1 MKILLI
7 EDDANLAQLMSNFLS
22 SYDYSIELA
31 KDARA
36 GLQSA
41 PKNYDLIILDVQ
53 SPKANRFTVCRQIRS
68 LGVKTPLLLLLGSNQ
83 PNQISLG
90 LEHGADDCLVKPCD
104 LSELLSRVRS
114 LTQQE
119 VEPAPVELVWGKL
132 SLNPATRV
140 VTYDGEVLTLRP
152 KEYDLLEMFLKSPR
166 QVFDRDGIIERLWP
180 AHDAPNKTAVT
191 NLIKDL
197 RQRLQSYGMGE
208 EFIETV
214 YGVGYRLKPAP
225 LLYQDLQT
233 IHNRFRN
240 SLQQRVDQIEKLIAV
255 RDYQKLQVET
265 HSLVGSL
272 GTFGYKDAYR
282 IAGTIENSLTR
293 TPENP
298 TKSQM
303 RSLQSLV
310 DQLKQTL
317 ADLSVSPTVDASS
330 QPKVLFIEDG
340 DIQLADSLFV
350 ALRSQQLSL
359 EIVTAEG
366 ALDWLNEQQPCT
378 IIMSL
383 VSNDRFGLL
392 SKLRQIQPHTP
403 LLIIDY
409 AVDNL
414 ERRLAVSRYNPER
427 YFSVVNNLTQ
437 ICELVVYEVLTLIDR
452 PHRSGMVM
460 VVEDGESIVDLLQS
474 RLESEELNV
483 ISVHDPS
490 QLWHTLNS
498 HPPDLLLLGDDIH
511 SYDSRQLCQVVR
523 QSHRFKNLPIVMV
536 CNDPAVVPQM
546 IVAGANDVLVKPIS
560 DQDLTAR
567 VFSRIPPKPT
577 KPKHKSKSEAK

>member
-7 EDDANLAQLMSNFLS
+7 EDDPNLAQLMSKFLS
-22 SYDYSIELA
+22 SYDYTIELA
-31 KDARA
+31 KDART
-36 GLQSA
+36 GLQLV
-41 PKNYDLIILDVQ
+41 PKNHDLIILDVQ
-53 SPKANRFTVCRQIRS
+53 STKVNRFSVCRQIRA
-68 LGVKTPLLLLLGSNQ
+68 LGVQSPLLLLLSNNQ
-83 PNQISLG
+83 PNQISQG

-104 LSELLSRVRS
+104 LSELLARVRS
-114 LTQQE
+114 LMQQE
-119 VEPAPVELVWGKL
+119 VEPVPVELVWGKL
-132 SLNPATRV
+132 SLHPATKA
-140 VTYDGEVLTLRP
+140 VTYDGEVLVLRP

-166 QVFDRDGIIERLWP
+166 QVFDRDGIIERLWSVN
-180 AHDAPNKTAVT
+180 DAPNKTAVT

-233 IHNRFRN
+233 IHDRFRN

-272 GTFGYKDAYR
+272 GTFGYKDAHR
-282 IAGTIENSLTR
+282 IAGSIENSLTR
-293 TPENP
+293 APDNP
-298 TKSQM
+298 SKSQM

-317 ADLSVSPTVDASS
+317 ADLSAGPTVDMNT

-359 EIVTAEG
+359 EIVSAEG
-366 ALDWLNEQQPCT
+366 ALEWLSEQQPQT
-378 IIMSL
+378 IVMSL
-383 VSNDRFGLL
+383 VSNDRFSILT
-392 SKLRQIQPHTP
+392 KLRQAQPHTP
-403 LLIIDY
+403 LLVIDY
-409 AVDNL
+409 AVDSL
-414 ERRLAVSRYNPER
+414 ERRLAVSRYNPDR

-452 PHRSGMVM
+452 PSRSGIVV
-460 VVEDGESIVDLLQS
+460 VVEDDEFMVDLLRC
-474 RLESEELNV
+474 RLEFENLNV
-483 ISVHDPS
+483 ISVDDPA
-490 QLWHTLNS
+490 QLWHTINN
-498 HPPDLLLLGDDIH
+498 HPPDLLLLGDTIPD
-511 SYDSRQLCQVVR
+511 YDSRQLCQVVR

-536 CNDPAVVPQM
+536 SDDLNSIPQM
-546 IVAGANDVLVKPIS
+546 ILAGANDVLVKPIS
-560 DQDLTAR
+560 DEDLKAR
-567 VFSRIPPKPT
+567 VFSRIPPKPSKT
-577 KPKHKSKSEAK
+577 RHKSKVEAK